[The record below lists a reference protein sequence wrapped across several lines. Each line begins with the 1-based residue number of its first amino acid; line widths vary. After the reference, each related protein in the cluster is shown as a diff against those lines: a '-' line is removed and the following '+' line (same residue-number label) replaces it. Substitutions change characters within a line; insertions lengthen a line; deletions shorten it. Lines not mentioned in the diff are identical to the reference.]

1 MDSGLGIERQLGKK
15 NSANVGKGIMN
26 TKGKMRMWEVRMGS
40 EKEEDDAW
48 KETVV
53 TK

>member
-1 MDSGLGIERQLGKK
+1 MDSGLGIGRQLGEKQCECLQRHHEYERK
-15 NSANVGKGIMN
+15 DANV
-26 TKGKMRMWEVRMGS
+26 GS